1 MEHGKAILVVEAIR
15 PNFSL
20 REESNGRIVFFIMGY
35 KAELL
40 APPQI
45 EHAIL
50 LIRGQRVMLDRD
62 LAAMYGVTTGNLNKA
77 VRRNLSRFPGDFMFQ
92 LTADEASRFQFGI
105 LKKGMNIKYLPY
117 VFTQEGVAM
126 LSGVL
131 RSPRAEQVNI
141 AIMRAFVRLRETLSL
156 HKELAHKLSELERKI
171 ENHDENI
178 RTLFEAIHQLMT
190 PPEQPHKE
198 IGFNVRED
206 SLPYRVKVKRKH
218 D

>member
-141 AIMRAFVRLRETLSL
+141 AIMRAFVKLREIIAS
-156 HKELAHKLSELERKI
+156 HHDLARRLEEMESHYDAQFRAVF
-171 ENHDENI
+171 DAI
-178 RTLFEAIHQLMT
+178 RESMK
-190 PPEQPHKE
+190 PPEKPRRR
-198 IGFNVRED
+198 IGFGTPGAP
-206 SLPYRVKVKRKH
+206 S
-218 D
+218 